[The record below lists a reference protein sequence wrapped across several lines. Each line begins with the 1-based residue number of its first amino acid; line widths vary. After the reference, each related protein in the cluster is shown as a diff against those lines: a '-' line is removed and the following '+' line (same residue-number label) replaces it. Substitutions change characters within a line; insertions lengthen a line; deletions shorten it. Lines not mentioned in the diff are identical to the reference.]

1 MASAASPLPTAP
13 HTRTEELEPHG
24 VLGHSARRDSLAF
37 ARPAPGRYLAIED
50 GDVTRLVALHQA
62 VTHVGRGFSADLRL
76 EDQSV
81 SRRHAVIVDDGARA
95 RILDDRS
102 ANGTFVNGLRVS
114 NVQLRDRDVI
124 QLGRVALVF
133 RAVAG

>member
-1 MASAASPLPTAP
+1 MASAASTP
-13 HTRTEELEPHG
+13 HTDAQTPTEPLELPG
-24 VLGHSARRDSLAF
+24 VLGNSARRDSLAF

-50 GDVTRLVALHQA
+50 GDVTRLVALRQR
-62 VTHVGRGFSADLRL
+62 VTHLGRGFSADLRL

-81 SRRHAVIVDDGARA
+81 SRRHAVVVDDGEGA

-102 ANGTFVNGLRVS
+102 ANGTFVNGVRVTD
-114 NVQLRDRDVI
+114 VQLHDRDVI

-133 RAVAG
+133 RVVTG